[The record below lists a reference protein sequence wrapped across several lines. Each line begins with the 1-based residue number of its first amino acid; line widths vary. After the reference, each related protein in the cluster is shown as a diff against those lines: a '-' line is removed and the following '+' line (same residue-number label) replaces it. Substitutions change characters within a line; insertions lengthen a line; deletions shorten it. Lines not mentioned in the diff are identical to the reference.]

1 MAKGRK
7 TAAMLGLLGAG
18 ALAARAVPLSPVN
31 SENPDR
37 DAILEEAKRKYGFS
51 GAMKYLNSPYRI
63 PTDYERDQNREKV
76 FKNEPSLR
84 GTLRTEDYV
93 PILSETGLPI
103 KTGRMKKG
111 GKVSASSRGDGIAQR
126 GKTRGRML

>member
-18 ALAARAVPLSPVN
+18 ALAARAVPPSPVN

-51 GAMKYLNSPYRI
+51 GAMKYLSSPYRI
-63 PTDYERDQNREKV
+63 PTDYERDQNRKKAYEA
-76 FKNEPSLR
+76 EPGLR
-84 GTLRTEDYV
+84 GTLRTEDYQPV
-93 PILSETGLPI
+93 LSGTGMSVRS
-103 KTGRMKKG
+103 GMKKG

-126 GKTRGRML
+126 GKTRGKMV

>member
-18 ALAARAVPLSPVN
+18 LAASKLGGVSLPPSDPEQADVV
-31 SENPDR
+31 D
-37 DAILEEAKRKYGFS
+37 EARRKYGFK
-51 GAMKYLNSPYRI
+51 GAQEYFKNPNRT
-63 PTDYERDQNREKV
+63 PTDVERTRAREKV
-76 FKNEPSLR
+76 FKTEPNLR

-103 KTGRMKKG
+103 KTGVMKKG

-126 GKTRGRML
+126 GKTRGKML